1 MPSLGNLWY
10 AVGLD
15 TKQLDAELNA
25 VKSKLQNLGVNVD
38 VSSVRRTI
46 EAAVGATPFNA
57 TVSFGNA
64 RASLDAVLANNKYDV
79 HAEVIASELHKS
91 IKSALDSWRGAET
104 SILPKTKEL
113 RKAVNDALLSAGFEV
128 NINKVKGLNT
138 TINNVLGS
146 PYTLNVAVD
155 PQKLASAIKRAV
167 DSYNGGKQIS
177 VEARDKVL
185 IDSIRTAL
193 KTEKFPIKIIVDKA
207 EAQDAV
213 RQALQAAG
221 LQNSGFTASDK
232 RAWDAQSRRM
242 EAEARAAAASAL
254 AQRRL
259 AGAHSTAQR
268 AADSHLHTSISL
280 GSSMR
285 GNIRV
290 AGELSSAL
298 ASAYS
303 VIALKNFMQ
312 KVVEIG
318 GELEKQKLAMNAIL
332 GDEGL
337 SNAIT
342 SQINSLAI
350 KSPFGVLELNQ
361 YAKQLTAFQIPYSEL
376 YDTMKRLADIS
387 AAVGVDMG
395 RITLAFGQVRAA
407 KFLKGTEL
415 RQFTEANIPLI
426 DMLSKRFT
434 ALKGEM
440 VSAGEVMEMISKK
453 EVSFEDVKAVL
464 WELTGEGGKFHNMQE
479 VLSESVQAK
488 WKNLADAV
496 DLMFGDILK
505 SSAGALTSLA
515 ETLTALTSKW
525 NILAGALAGAAG
537 AFSLSK
543 IAAFMCSRAINVT
556 GENAIKAAADSAL
569 LERRNLRL
577 AQSYRTLTADE
588 RKSLRAS
595 LNLFSAW
602 GGKIALL
609 EGLTND
615 QFKELAASRQLTKA
629 DWERLIA
636 MGKLSTAQ
644 KHILN
649 NLGIITTQE
658 AAQIRQVGRL
668 KGALMGLGGVMR
680 GLGRSMMALMFNPL
694 TLLMTAAS
702 AIGAIYQ
709 KNKQELEEIE
719 EVGKNIVTA
728 AQEGFKNLINTATTY
743 TPGSAVS
750 DTQRQQG
757 IEALRQAIK
766 DYSPTPIKDIN
777 DALVDQ
783 DGHVRSLAEQFEILS
798 GRVTELAA
806 AFELIATKKIG
817 EKITEALELTDG
829 GWFNESLLTNA
840 KDYSEELADVLR
852 ITGEN
857 LANEGL
863 IKYRSTIVSAINEA
877 AKVDKEFAKI
887 IASAE
892 TSYEDAA
899 KLLIKYSGKYKTAFD
914 TFSRAIGYQ
923 DASLGTNYTFE
934 QRTTFV
940 DDMNTFIKG
949 IKQKIDVSS
958 LSDAGKTALAKS
970 LRMWLDDIKDVS
982 DDVKAEMAQMLEDGL
997 GLTGM
1002 LMEDK
1007 IGPAL
1012 KANFRNMMAEGM
1024 KEGAKDAKL
1033 YREVA
1038 AVLQTEGYN
1047 KLSKAGKEL
1056 ADRVMNDAK
1065 EATLKDLG
1073 IMTGEMQTY
1082 LTNNPLSQIITLT
1095 YQDGTHNALQREI
1108 IQKRGVA
1115 GYYGST
1121 KTYVDNWTK
1130 SGKIDEARGSAQAE
1144 GKALKKTLIEAKKTG
1159 VGIEGAQKAWDRYQ
1173 AAIDYLG
1180 WGDLDLSE
1188 KKGGGKSDELAK
1200 RLEQRLKDVKDA
1212 YAMYKKW
1219 SQLESS
1225 DLAFKRVGNSGLF
1238 SSLDPD
1244 KVPKTADEYRKIVEE
1259 IERELNAAGVKGSQ
1273 RETLLNNLIKE
1284 RFGIDEDT
1292 AKAQLQAALD
1302 KVSRETE
1309 KQLSNWQL
1317 YDKIRKATGDESF
1330 AISFA
1335 FGDEG
1340 GETDYVELIKKR
1352 FERIAQQYEGL
1363 ENLTFDAI
1371 TDENQLTNVPDKV
1384 KEAWEKANSD
1394 ILKYF
1399 EQQREAIAGILS
1411 EYQTL
1416 QERINTINSK
1426 RNENLN
1432 AINAKDSDGNFVIR
1446 DENKRNSLAAQVNA
1460 KADYDIFKQSTE
1472 YLQFFND
1479 IYGLTLTEANRIG
1492 DLIQQKLNANL
1503 QAGLITLSDYEK
1515 EMKKVREQLDKVRN
1529 VKSNAMTLLTGGV
1542 KGLNEK
1548 KLQKE
1553 EGKLANNPKYQE
1565 ALAKMQAAQNEL
1577 NAAQQEGNDADI
1589 AAKEEALRLA
1599 KQEVAAFTKVRDAII
1614 KNQAAW
1620 EKVLN
1625 VANIASDI
1633 TSGLS
1638 DAFGDIKEM
1647 AKSFGVD
1654 TESGAWADIGS
1665 VLETMD
1671 AATSGI
1677 SKTIQSAMNGSVG
1690 GILGGVVST
1699 ITTPFTIWSANHDKK
1714 LQKEIERSQEEI
1726 KLLKNMNN
1734 FIERRMEYFLGNPR
1748 NMDIDFLQEDKR
1760 KSDKY
1765 RRAKE
1770 RYESSG
1776 GKHLFA
1782 GLSMI
1787 KNKKYEDRLTAYEEG
1802 GAYKYQRQL
1811 MIEERTELER
1821 QKRAEEDKKDSDSGA
1836 IADYQDQIDE
1846 LNVQIRQFAE
1856 ETAKSLYGI
1865 DFKAWAADLGD
1876 ALMEA
1881 FSKGEDAAKAFDDT
1895 VADIMRSVVK
1905 SMMITN
1911 ILEPMFEDLR
1921 KYLFGENGDSGAF
1934 GFDYELDPAEVAM
1947 MKEYLGRVQT
1957 KGIPAA
1963 QELYDAINEA
1973 TGGILD
1979 DPEAKEG
1986 LSAGIQGVTEDTA
1999 DLLAS
2004 YLNAIRAD
2012 VSEQTHILWPR
2023 LLDDML
2029 PQMNAIAE
2037 SQLRE
2042 QRKIAA
2048 NTLINANAAV
2058 AIEQSNAEIRD
2069 ILKRNIAGGGNF
2081 RIS

>member
-1 MPSLGNLWY
+1 MPSLGDLHYSLSIRDNTEADLR
-10 AVGLD
+10 
-15 TKQLDAELNA
+15 KINE
-25 VKSKLQNLGVNVD
+25 KLRNLGFDIVLTPKMLKD
-38 VSSVRRTI
+38 ITQ
-46 EAAVGATPFNA
+46 AAVPKGVKIELDPTIKTEAIAKAVEGKTMRVAVTPLLTGFREAIAKATRENPPTAEVGVSETRLRSLIQNVLNKQGFILNVS
-57 TVSFGNA
+57 TVNDNYSKAIQAKLNGTPYKVKIHVDA
-64 RASLDAVLANNKYDV
+64 REITQSVQASLMRVQSRYFGLKVSRDILYRSIDEALGQKRFNINIAVSHGQA
-79 HAEVIASELHKS
+79 
-91 IKSALDSWRGAET
+91 RQ
-104 SILPKTKEL
+104 
-113 RKAVNDALLSAGFEV
+113 AVQDALLRAQVIGKDQALAYQRLQTGEMKAAQAELLRLKAAQHGAADAAKAHATASANLG
-128 NINKVKGLNT
+128 GA
-138 TINNVLGS
+138 LGS
-146 PYTLNVAVD
+146 N
-155 PQKLASAIKRAV
+155 
-167 DSYNGGKQIS
+167 
-177 VEARDKVL
+177 
-185 IDSIRTAL
+185 
-193 KTEKFPIKIIVDKA
+193 IKI
-207 EAQDAV
+207 
-213 RQALQAAG
+213 AG
-221 LQNSGFTASDK
+221 K
-232 RAWDAQSRRM
+232 
-242 EAEARAAAASAL
+242 
-254 AQRRL
+254 
-259 AGAHSTAQR
+259 
-268 AADSHLHTSISL
+268 L
-280 GSSMR
+280 GSSM
-285 GNIRV
+285 
-290 AGELSSAL
+290 ASLYSLSTLKEFL
-298 ASAYS
+298 A
-303 VIALKNFMQ
+303 Q
-312 KVVEIG
+312 VVQIG
-318 GELEKQKLAMNAIL
+318 GELEHQKIAMDTIF
-332 GDEGL
+332 GDKGKTNEL
-337 SNAIT
+337 F
-342 SQINSLAI
+342 SQIKGLARN
-350 KSPFGVLELNQ
+350 SPFGVMELSKSVKALSAYGVEYN
-361 YAKQLTAFQIPYSEL
+361 AI
-376 YDTMKRLADIS
+376 YDTAKRLAGIS
-387 AAVGVDMG
+387 AATSVDINRLILAFGKTKSRGFLDDLEAKQFAYANIPIYEMVRKKLEELEGQAVTTADVMARMKKREIGFDIVQSVLWDITDPGGKFYDMQEALAGSVKTSWKLVRDNLELMFGEIAESGIGSGLKGLAEGLQELTQKWKTVGLVVAAAAAELGIYKLATLATNMTVQKSTTAIYSNIMAQKKKNAEELKAWG
-395 RITLAFGQVRAA
+395 RITQLDRVEKMRIATAD
-407 KFLKGTEL
+407 KLTNSDL
-415 RQFTEANIPLI
+415 RN
-426 DMLSKRFT
+426 
-434 ALKGEM
+434 
-440 VSAGEVMEMISKK
+440 
-453 EVSFEDVKAVL
+453 
-464 WELTGEGGKFHNMQE
+464 
-479 VLSESVQAK
+479 
-488 WKNLADAV
+488 
-496 DLMFGDILK
+496 
-505 SSAGALTSLA
+505 ALTSGQLTDKHIAQLFWQKKINAAQVEYLA
-515 ETLTALTSKW
+515 KIGLIDPMMKKAMLSNNAFARTLALVAVGLKSAT
-525 NILAGALAGAAG
+525 
-537 AFSLSK
+537 
-543 IAAFMCSRAINVT
+543 
-556 GENAIKAAADSAL
+556 KAAIAFLFNPWTAVFAALSA
-569 LERRNLRL
+569 
-577 AQSYRTLTADE
+577 AISVSMSYKEQMEKAEELSE
-588 RKSLRAS
+588 
-595 LNLFSAW
+595 NLF
-602 GGKIALL
+602 
-609 EGLTND
+609 
-615 QFKELAASRQLTKA
+615 TKA
-629 DWERLIA
+629 DEGA
-636 MGKLSTAQ
+636 KS
-644 KHILN
+644 
-649 NLGIITTQE
+649 
-658 AAQIRQVGRL
+658 L
-668 KGALMGLGGVMR
+668 KA
-680 GLGRSMMALMFNPL
+680 
-694 TLLMTAAS
+694 TLKDLKPAE
-702 AIGAIYQ
+702 Q
-709 KNKQELEEIE
+709 LEKI
-719 EVGKNIVTA
+719 
-728 AQEGFKNLINTATTY
+728 QL
-743 TPGSAVS
+743 
-750 DTQRQQG
+750 DRG
-757 IEALRQAIK
+757 IETLETAIK

-783 DGHVRSLAEQFEILS
+783 DGHVRSLAERYEVLREKVEATAAAYDAIRNGKDSEILGYS
-798 GRVTELAA
+798 IKETGNL
-806 AFELIATKKIG
+806 
-817 EKITEALELTDG
+817 
-829 GWFNESLLTNA
+829 FNDTVLKNA
-840 KDYSEELADVLR
+840 KDYSEAIKRYDRE
-852 ITGEN
+852 ITSYNRDNKEKVR
-857 LANEGL
+857 E
-863 IKYRSTIVSAINEA
+863 IVKW
-877 AKVDKEFAKI
+877 AKDNSEEFAK
-887 IASAE
+887 AAE
-892 TSYEDAA
+892 TLGTVEAQFRE
-899 KLLIKYSGKYKTAFD
+899 LITGKYRFGGKYNSELFDARQTIQKDSTSNWGVFKLFGDGKDTAAFK
-914 TFSRAIGYQ
+914 
-923 DASLGTNYTFE
+923 FE
-934 QRTTFV
+934 
-940 DDMNTFIKG
+940 
-949 IKQKIDVSS
+949 
-958 LSDAGKTALAKS
+958 
-970 LRMWLDDIKDVS
+970 KDVEQQIINIKTKIKELWGV
-982 DDVKAEMAQMLEDGL
+982 DDVKKLSEAQKFKLSVELKSMLDGAEGVSEEVKSIWAAMFEKAFNVQVMD
-997 GLTGM
+997 
-1002 LMEDK
+1002 DK

-1012 KANFRNMMAEGM
+1012 KANFRKMMAEGM
-1024 KEGAKDAKL
+1024 KEGVKDAKL

-1038 AVLQTEGYN
+1038 AVLQAEGYN

-1056 ADRVMNDAK
+1056 ADRVMEEAK
-1065 EATLKDLG
+1065 KAAIKDLG

-1095 YQDGTHNALQREI
+1095 YQDGTQNALQREI

-1130 SGKIDEARGSAQAE
+1130 SGKIDEARSNAQSE
-1144 GKALKKTLIEAKKTG
+1144 GKALKKTLTEAKKTG
-1159 VGIEGAQKAWDRYQ
+1159 VGIEDAQKAWDGYQ

-1188 KKGGGKSDELAK
+1188 NKGRGKSDEFAK

-1219 SQLESS
+1219 SQIESS

-1244 KVPKTADEYRKIVEE
+1244 KVPKTADEYRKIIEE
-1259 IERELNAAGVKGSQ
+1259 IESELNAAGVKGSQ
-1273 RETLLNNLIKE
+1273 RETLLDNLIKE

-1302 KVSRETE
+1302 KVSREAE

-1317 YDKIRKATGDESF
+1317 YDKIRKATGDENF

-1352 FERIAQQYEGL
+1352 FDRIAQQYEGL

-1371 TDENQLTNVPDKV
+1371 TDESQLTNVPDKV
-1384 KEAWEKANSD
+1384 KEAWKTANSD
-1394 ILKYF
+1394 IVKYF

-1416 QERINTINSK
+1416 QERVDTINAK

-1432 AINAKDSDGNFVIR
+1432 AINAKDSDGNFLIN

-1479 IYGLTLTEANRIG
+1479 IYGLTQTEANRIG

-1529 VKSNAMTLLTGGV
+1529 VKSNAMTFLTGGV

-1553 EGKLANNPKYQE
+1553 EGRLANDPKYQE

-1577 NAAQQEGNDADI
+1577 NAAQQEGSEADI

-1638 DAFGDIKEM
+1638 DAFGSIKEM
-1647 AKSFGVD
+1647 AESYGVD

-1677 SKTIQSAMNGSVG
+1677 SQIIQSAMNGSVG

-1714 LQKEIERSQEEI
+1714 LQKEIERSQEEVR
-1726 KLLKNMNN
+1726 LLKNLNN

-1760 KSDKY
+1760 KADEY
-1765 RRAKE
+1765 RSAKE
-1770 RYESSG
+1770 RYKSSG
-1776 GKHLFA
+1776 GKDFFA
-1782 GLSMI
+1782 ALGMV
-1787 KNKKYEDRLTAYEEG
+1787 KYKKYEDRVTAYEEG

-1821 QKRAEEDKKDSDSGA
+1821 QKRAEEGKKHSDSGA
-1836 IADYQDQIDE
+1836 IADYADQIDE
-1846 LNVQIRQFAE
+1846 LNEQIRQFAE

-1876 ALMEA
+1876 ALMDA
-1881 FSKGEDAAKAFDDT
+1881 FAKGEDAAKAFDDT
-1895 VADIMRSVVK
+1895 VADIMRNVVK

-1921 KYLFGENGDSGAF
+1921 KFLFGENGDSGAF
-1934 GFDYELDPAEVAM
+1934 GSDYELDPEETAM
-1947 MKEYLGRVQT
+1947 LKAYLDRIQT

-2069 ILKRNIAGGGNF
+2069 ILKRNIAGGGDF